1 MRLRG
6 RDQYPDLLRATASV
20 RSALRRARSEHQPLR
35 GRPEGAP
42 RESDATLP
50 PRPPVTFR
58 PPAAPVTIK
67 AEHEQDPTL
76 EPGTFGHSLK
86 YLPGF
91 IVVARKEAGRE

>member
-1 MRLRG
+1 
-6 RDQYPDLLRATASV
+6 
-20 RSALRRARSEHQPLR
+20 
-35 GRPEGAP
+35 
-42 RESDATLP
+42 LP

-67 AEHEQDPTL
+67 AELEQDPTL